1 MSEVRHERSDLS
13 PRAVLIG
20 AAGIV
25 VTILLA
31 ALLSAWLTS
40 AGGPARSGPTD
51 TPPSAA
57 KLLESDPLAAREA
70 FEREKQQQL
79 HSYGWVDRERGI
91 AHVPIDRAMQMMVE
105 PAP

>member
-1 MSEVRHERSDLS
+1 MSEVRHERSDLN

-20 AAGIV
+20 AGSIV
-25 VTILLA
+25 AIVLLA

-70 FEREKQQQL
+70 FEREKQQKL
-79 HSYGWVDRERGI
+79 HSYGWVDRDRGI
-91 AHVPIDRAMQMMVE
+91 AHIPIERAMQMLAQ
-105 PAP
+105 PQP